1 MRMDRRQL
9 LHLLALSGAGAV
21 TVHGFGAPAR
31 KRPPNIVVILS
42 DDVGYGDVG
51 CYGAQDVETP
61 HIDELAKDGI
71 RFTNAHCDA
80 ATCTPSRYALLTG
93 SYAWRRDGIQVL
105 PGDAKLLI
113 QPGQPT
119 IASILKK
126 AGYRTGLVGKWHIG
140 LGSGAIDW
148 NAEIKPGP
156 CEVGFD
162 EAFFFAATA
171 DRVPTVYIHD
181 HHVVGLDP
189 ADPIQVSYRTKVGN
203 DPTGRENPDL
213 LKMKLS
219 EGHDGTIVDGVSR
232 IGFMTGGKSAR
243 WTDENMAATF
253 TDKAVE
259 FIENN
264 HDRPFFLYF
273 TSSDIHVP
281 RMPNEQFA
289 GKNACG
295 IRCDV
300 LNELD
305 WSVGRIVEKLRSL
318 RLEED
323 TIVIFSSDN
332 GPVVNDG
339 YDDGADHHT
348 DSHPPAGPWRGGKY
362 TITEGGTRIPFIVR
376 WKGNV
381 KPGVSDA
388 LISQLDL
395 TASLADVAG
404 TRVPRDGAPDS
415 ENVLPALLG
424 RSKIG
429 RQSLVEEAQCLALIE
444 GDWKL
449 IDRAQTP
456 GTHAQPSRKYIPD
469 TILGDA
475 PRETPPQSPIE
486 LYNLN
491 ADPHELHNVAAQH
504 PEIVSRMQSK
514 LAGIR
519 SRRPR

>member
-9 LHLLALSGAGAV
+9 LQLLAFSAAGAA
-21 TVHGFGAPAR
+21 TPRGFGAPTR
-31 KRPPNIVVILS
+31 KRPPNIVLILS

-51 CYGAQDVETP
+51 CYGANDVKTP
-61 HIDELAKDGI
+61 HIDELAQDGI

-113 QPGQPT
+113 QPDQPT

-171 DRVPTVYIHD
+171 DRVPTVYIQD
-181 HHVVGLDP
+181 HRVVGLDP

-203 DPTGRENPDL
+203 DPTGRENPNL

-253 TDKAVE
+253 TDKAVQ

-273 TSSDIHVP
+273 TPSDIHVP

-289 GKNACG
+289 NKNACG

-305 WSVGRIVEKLRSL
+305 WSVGRIVDKLKSL
-318 RLEED
+318 HLEED

-348 DSHPPAGPWRGGKY
+348 DSHPPSGPWRGGKY

-381 KPGVSDA
+381 RPGVSDA

-404 TRVPRDGAPDS
+404 TRVPQGGAPDS

-424 RSKIG
+424 RSKVG

-456 GTHAQPSRKYIPD
+456 GTHRQPSRKYIPD

-486 LYNLN
+486 LYNLK
-491 ADPHELHNVAAQH
+491 ADPHEMHNVAAQH
-504 PEIVSRMQSK
+504 PEIVARMQSN
-514 LAGIR
+514 LANIR
-519 SRRPR
+519 SHAPR